1 MMEVELSTINTTSIT
16 ERTLSVTVWAGLAN
30 RLRVLLSGMVVAAA
44 SERRFIMLWPRTRD
58 CAASFDELFANRW
71 PVQDVPLV
79 ETIELPAYTGYYCRP
94 LPDVLRSTEQHLA
107 LRTPHWLIAPTCLPH
122 HAPLAARCEAL
133 MNELQPRPALLAAVA
148 AFRAAH
154 FRPQMI
160 GVHLR
165 RGDYLFYYRRVTN
178 NLASSFRAVDRL
190 LQRWPGAGILLCSD
204 DGGGDLYKGRGVI
217 NTGVHQAFVQRYG
230 PRVVWRTP
238 LSLDRTE
245 VAALQDAVIDLW
257 LLRSVDAFVGTVD
270 SSFSELACYGRHMP
284 VIWAESDDERYR
296 LLARALT
303 LTGAAWVMQQR
314 ARRRFKRDLSLV
326 RLINYYHLRLRNEFN
341 YSEAGDWQ
349 QHALSASP
357 LPYQKV

>member
-1 MMEVELSTINTTSIT
+1 MMEVELSTINTNATT

-30 RLRVLLSGMVVAAA
+30 RLRALLSGMVVAAA

-133 MNELQPRPALLAAVA
+133 MNELQPQPALVDAVD
-148 AFRAAH
+148 AFRTAH

-178 NLASSFRAVDRL
+178 NLDSSFRAVDKL
-190 LQRWPGAGILLCSD
+190 LKHWPAAGILLCSD
-204 DGGGDLYKGRGVI
+204 DGGGDLYKDRGGI
-217 NTGVHQAFVQRYG
+217 NTGVHDAFAQRYG
-230 PRVVWRTP
+230 PRVVWRPP

-257 LLRSVDAFVGTVD
+257 LLRSVDALVGTVD
-270 SSFSELACYGRHMP
+270 SSFSELACYGRRIP
-284 VIWAESDDERYR
+284 VIWAEPDDPRYR
-296 LLARALT
+296 VQALALRLS
-303 LTGAAWVMQQR
+303 GAAQVMQWR
-314 ARRRFKRDLSLV
+314 ARRRFQRELSLV
-326 RLINYYHLRLRNEFN
+326 RLINYYSLRVRNKFS

-349 QHALSASP
+349 QHALAVKSF
-357 LPYQKV
+357 L

>member
-1 MMEVELSTINTTSIT
+1 MMDAAINTSSMNSTT

-44 SERRFIMLWPRTRD
+44 SKRGFVLLWPRTRD
-58 CAASFDELFANRW
+58 CAASFDELFTNAW
-71 PVQDVPLV
+71 PVQEVPLA
-79 ETIELPAYTGYYCRP
+79 ETIALPAYTGYYCRP
-94 LPDVLRSTEQHLA
+94 LPDALTATEPHLA

-122 HAPLAARCEAL
+122 HAPLAPRCEAL
-133 MNELQPRPALLAAVA
+133 MNALEPLPALSAAVA

-178 NLASSFRAVDRL
+178 NLASSFRAIDKL
-190 LQRWPGAGILLCSD
+190 LKRWPEAGILLCSD
-204 DGGGDLYKGRGVI
+204 DGGADLYKARGII
-217 NTGVHQAFVQRYG
+217 NTGVHQAFAQRYG

-238 LSLDRTE
+238 LTLDRTE

-270 SSFSELACYGRHMP
+270 SSFSELACYGRQIP
-284 VIWAESDDERYR
+284 VLWAEPDDNGY
-296 LLARALT
+296 RALALALR

-314 ARRRFKRDLSLV
+314 ARRRFQRDLSLV
-326 RLINYYHLRLRNEFN
+326 RLINYYHLRLRNQFT

-349 QHALSASP
+349 QHAL
-357 LPYQKV
+357 LQ

>member
-1 MMEVELSTINTTSIT
+1 MSTINTNAIT

-44 SERRFIMLWPRTRD
+44 SNRRFTMLWPRTRD
-58 CAASFDELFANRW
+58 CAASFDELFANDW
-71 PVQDVPLV
+71 PVQDVPLI
-79 ETIELPAYTGYYCRP
+79 ETIALPAYTGYYCRP
-94 LPDVLRSTEQHLA
+94 LPDVLRSTVQHLA

-122 HAPLAARCEAL
+122 HAPLAPRCEAL
-133 MNELQPRPALLAAVA
+133 MNELQPLPALSAAVA

-178 NLASSFRAVDRL
+178 NLESSFRAVDRL
-190 LQRWPGAGILLCSD
+190 LKRWPEAGILLCSD
-204 DGGGDLYKGRGVI
+204 DGGADLYKARGII
-217 NTGVHQAFVQRYG
+217 NTGVHQAFAQRYG
-230 PRVVWRTP
+230 SRVVWRTP
-238 LSLDRTE
+238 LTLDRTE

-270 SSFSELACYGRHMP
+270 SSFSELACYGRQIP
-284 VIWAESDDERYR
+284 VIWAEPDDQRYR
-296 LLARALT
+296 VLALALR
-303 LTGAAWVMQQR
+303 LSGAAQVLQGR
-314 ARRRFKRDLSLV
+314 TGRRFQRELSLV
-326 RLINYYHLRLRNEFN
+326 RLINYYSLRVRNKFS

-349 QHALSASP
+349 RHALPVESF
-357 LPYQKV
+357 L